1 MSRKYVLDFKKIID
15 EMTSVSDK
23 VRFILVIGENGKVV
37 SNKIMTKSFLV
48 KENQAIMMATDMH
61 VLKQLLKLYDEI
73 IGKNTFAHLIREKVH
88 VLIFYVK
95 DWIFLISCDRNMSRR
110 EIADMSDRLE
120 SIIDKYI

>member
-1 MSRKYVLDFKKIID
+1 MLDFKKIID